1 MAAEASPRSS
11 PGGAASSAAA
21 AATFQQWLE
30 RMKEPA
36 LADVVRETK
45 AFTRRFEERPPGEP
59 ADAAAD
65 AAAAQAFFG
74 RMDAAVRRHPAWRGA
89 TQEALDEASE
99 GIEKYVMSKIWG
111 RTFGAGCDEAERD
124 ARYARLAGALAFAD
138 LATLAGV
145 EALPPPDE
153 ARVAAAAAELLRAD
167 RYKAPRDKLLC
178 LVNMM
183 RGAEDVVAG
192 VARAGGAFRGADAFF
207 PAMLLATLRARPPRL
222 ASTLEYVRRFR
233 FAPRLSGEADFV
245 LATLESVAAYL
256 DTVDWRHLR
265 VPRRE
270 FLEHLAAAGI
280 PEAELELRADGAAAA
295 AAGAAGGEGGAV
307 GAAAGELEAL
317 ALAETEAAAE
327 PAAAVEVAA
336 AAEPPATAAAPADAP
351 ESPVVG
357 VVAAAPVAP
366 PPAAAPPRPPP
377 ASLEIPDLAPP
388 GAAPLLLSPLDAGEP
403 TPTLAPRAAPFAA
416 AAAPAPA
423 PAPAPA
429 DDGAALL
436 LGAGAGGLAAALI
449 DDMVADGTPLVL
461 EEEAAGRLA
470 ARHPFVYADS
480 GDLAVGDVAALLAA
494 YRELVL
500 RHEALSLALARQL
513 GAAGAVAGGGGGG
526 GAGLGAGAAAAG
538 AGLAAGAAAAGAAAA
553 GALAQ
558 LQRLSGWGRGAAPPP
573 SAPAAP
579 GAPAEGATLLHAL
592 FGSPAAARPSP
603 RRAASPASPPAPLAS
618 PQAASGAPAP
628 SPASAA
634 PPDSLI

>member
-1 MAAEASPRSS
+1 MAAEASPPGPSPSPGPS
-11 PGGAASSAAA
+11 PGGAAASSAAA

-45 AFTRRFEERPPGEP
+45 AFTRRFEERPPGAP
-59 ADAAAD
+59 ADATAD

-111 RTFGAGCDEAERD
+111 RTFGAGRDEAERD
-124 ARYARLAGALAFAD
+124 ARYARLAAALAFAD

-222 ASTLEYVRRFR
+222 ASTLEFVRRFR

-270 FLEHLAAAGI
+270 FLERLAAAGI
-280 PEAELELRADGAAAA
+280 PEAELELRADGAAAE
-295 AAGAAGGEGGAV
+295 AGAEGAEGGAV
-307 GAAAGELEAL
+307 AAAASELEAL
-317 ALAETEAAAE
+317 ALAAPEAAAE
-327 PAAAVEVAA
+327 PAAAEAA
-336 AAEPPATAAAPADAP
+336 AAEPAAEAEAP
-351 ESPVVG
+351 ESPVAG
-357 VVAAAPVAP
+357 VVATAPAAPA
-366 PPAAAPPRPPP
+366 AAAPPRPPP
-377 ASLEIPDLAPP
+377 APLEIPDLAPP
-388 GAAPLLLSPLDAGEP
+388 GAAPPLLSPLDAGEP
-403 TPTLAPRAAPFAA
+403 TPTLAPRGAPFAA
-416 AAAPAPA
+416 AAAAA
-423 PAPAPA
+423 AAPA
-429 DDGAALL
+429 DDAAALL
-436 LGAGAGGLAAALI
+436 LGAGASGLAAALI

-470 ARHPFVYADS
+470 ARHPFVYADA

-513 GAAGAVAGGGGGG
+513 GAAGVGASAGGG
-526 GAGLGAGAAAAG
+526 GLGAGAAAAG

-573 SAPAAP
+573 GVPAAP

-603 RRAASPASPPAPLAS
+603 RRAAAPAPAPPAS

-628 SPASAA
+628 APASAA
-634 PPDSLI
+634 QPESLI